1 MANCKKT
8 RSKTSLQ
15 TTLRNNRTKEPKK
28 LRGSNF
34 YRTMGKDPIATKA
47 FMRHKRLD
55 TTQKYMHLLVGTY
68 AEWIVEA
75 TNDKKRAQDLLVAD
89 FTYQLTTPDGYIL
102 FRKQK

>member
-1 MANCKKT
+1 
-8 RSKTSLQ
+8 
-15 TTLRNNRTKEPKK
+15 
-28 LRGSNF
+28 
-34 YRTMGKDPIATKA
+34 
-47 FMRHKRLD
+47 
-55 TTQKYMHLLVGTY
+55 MHLLVGTY